1 MYKDWYAMH
10 LKKYFDGM
18 IDFFFLLVDYM
29 LFFFLVD
36 GKNMMV
42 NLIVYNH
49 NHYTN

>member
-1 MYKDWYAMH
+1 MH

-18 IDFFFLLVDYM
+18 IDFFFTRRLYVV
-29 LFFFLVD
+29 FFFDD

-42 NLIVYNH
+42 NLILYNH